1 MRLFQ
6 RRVMKRRET
15 LLTMSGVMAVMTLP
29 RIADATVAAGAG
41 TAPPFAVDDATGK
54 RRTLDEFKGKI
65 LVLEWTSPSCPF
77 VRAQYASGKMQE
89 LQGWA
94 KERGVVW
101 LSVLSTHPARGDYL
115 TPQKALMFN
124 GERKAQPTAL
134 LMDSTGHMGQAYGA
148 RNTPHM
154 FVINSAGLIAYAGA
168 IDAQPTVDESVVLKS
183 QNWVRAA
190 LEDLLAGKRVAKPRT
205 VPYGCLVGYSA

>member
-1 MRLFQ
+1 
-6 RRVMKRRET
+6 MKRRET
-15 LLTMSGVMAVMTLP
+15 LLTMSGVMAAMTLP
-29 RIADATVAAGAG
+29 RIADATVAAGDRA
-41 TAPPFAVDDATGK
+41 APPFAVDDATGK

-124 GERKAQPTAL
+124 GERKA
-134 LMDSTGHMGQAYGA
+134 H
-148 RNTPHM
+148 
-154 FVINSAGLIAYAGA
+154 
-168 IDAQPTVDESVVLKS
+168 
-183 QNWVRAA
+183 
-190 LEDLLAGKRVAKPRT
+190 
-205 VPYGCLVGYSA
+205 VGSP

>member
-1 MRLFQ
+1 
-6 RRVMKRRET
+6 MKRRET
-15 LLTMSGVMAVMTLP
+15 LLTMSGVMAAMTLP
-29 RIADATVAAGAG
+29 RIADATVAAGDRA
-41 TAPPFAVDDATGK
+41 APPFAVDDATGK

>member
-1 MRLFQ
+1 
-6 RRVMKRRET
+6 MKRRET
-15 LLTMSGVMAVMTLP
+15 LLTMSGVMAAMTLP
-29 RIADATVAAGAG
+29 RIADATVAAGDRA
-41 TAPPFAVDDATGK
+41 APPFAVDDATGK

-168 IDAQPTVDESVVLKS
+168 IDTQPTVDESVVLKS

-205 VPYGCLVGYSA
+205 APYGCLVGYSA